1 MLKLET
7 ILNEYGQKAVS
18 LLKEKIAPYRATGK
32 TEDSLR
38 YEVTGDASGYRLIVY
53 GRKFFKAIE
62 TGRGERKSSDYSGF
76 DQALYDWMRAKGFRS
91 RTSKT
96 GNVYYQIGDQWYSA
110 KSLAWKINKEG
121 DKTYR
126 SGGRQVYSD
135 ALNELISELKENIKK
150 GIYDNNRQTDGI

>member
-1 MLKLET
+1 MRKLET

-32 TEDSLR
+32 TEESLR
-38 YEVTGDASGYRLIVY
+38 YEVTGDAVGYRLTVY

-76 DQALYDWMRAKGFRS
+76 DKALDDWMRAKGFRS
-91 RTSKT
+91 KTSKT
-96 GNVYYQIGDQWYSA
+96 GNIYYQIGDQWYSA

-126 SGGRQVYSD
+126 EGGRQVYSD
-135 ALNELISELKENIKK
+135 ALNELISELKQSIKDSFK
-150 GIYDNNRQTDGI
+150 NDRSTT